1 KDPKTQLQE
10 QLQHHKLPIPHYS
23 VVAQHGQA
31 HAQEFEVCCA
41 VDALALKALGRGTSK
56 RQAEQ
61 AAAAKVLEAWRLS
74 HDIK

>member
-1 KDPKTQLQE
+1 KTQLQE

-23 VVAQHGQA
+23 VVAQCGQA

-41 VDALALKALGRGTSK
+41 VDALDLRALGRGRSK

-61 AAAAKVLEAWRLS
+61 AAAAKVLDAWRLS
-74 HDIK
+74 HHIK